1 MRQDKIFALLAYLIQ
16 ALSTLGVVFAVSHFL
31 DAASY
36 GRYSLVVATS
46 QTVAVFAAEW
56 IRLGAL
62 RFCAADA
69 SDMHQR
75 VSTIQSVFFGICGSL
90 ALVVTGLGLVGVMP
104 LQEALLGLT
113 VAVLMGATDL
123 QLVFLRVRGSF
134 NGFAKLQCA
143 RAIVLL
149 ISSTAGA
156 VATHSQLGALAG
168 LSVGYLISMV
178 MFVRADPSWWRL
190 DLSGFSLPFLKQLA
204 VYGMAAAGASMIH
217 SLVPMGM
224 RWTGQG
230 IMTAAEFAAFSLAI
244 DLLQRPFALV
254 TSAIGGIFTPG
265 VIKEFEEQ
273 LKPRLPK
280 LKQLYEVQFWAVI
293 VLMGGALAFIP
304 EVGQWAVKEAMRAG
318 FESVGAVVAMIF
330 GAHIVVQTIMAT
342 PGHLL
347 KSGHGLITNAVVEV
361 VLVGMACLAGLVF
374 DALRPVDWL
383 WLVLGAIVLCDFFG
397 ARLMRRVPCEFP
409 TALALTGP
417 AVAVAMGLFNLWDTG
432 DHWQLGL
439 LKCLAFAGLMAVCGL
454 WVKRMIKAR
463 AA

>member
-75 VSTIQSVFFGICGSL
+75 VSTIQSVFFGICASL
-90 ALVVTGLGLVGVMP
+90 ALVVTGMGLQGFMP
-104 LQEALLGLT
+104 LQEAVLGLT

-143 RAIVLL
+143 RAIILL

-156 VATHSQLGALAG
+156 MATHSQLGALAG
-168 LSVGYLISMV
+168 LSVGYLISMA

-230 IMTAAEFAAFSLAI
+230 IMAAAEFAAFSLAI

-304 EVGQWAVKEAMRAG
+304 EVAQWAVKDAMRVG
-318 FESVGAVVAMIF
+318 FENVGAVVAMIF

-361 VLVGMACLAGLVF
+361 VLVGVACLAGLLF
-374 DALRPVDWL
+374 DALRPVEWL
-383 WLVLGAIVLCDFFG
+383 WLVLGATVLSDLFG
-397 ARLMRRVPCEFP
+397 SRLMRRIPIEFP
-409 TALALTGP
+409 VALALTGP
-417 AVAVAMGLFNLWDTG
+417 VVAVAMGLFNFWQTERD
-432 DHWQLGL
+432 WQLGL
-439 LKCLAFAGLMAVCGL
+439 LKCMAFGLLMALSGL
-454 WVKRMIKAR
+454 WVRRMTKSKSA
-463 AA
+463 

>member
-1 MRQDKIFALLAYLIQ
+1 MRRDKIFALLAYLIQ

-69 SDMHQR
+69 DDMHQR
-75 VSTIQSVFFGICGSL
+75 VSTIQSIFFGISTFL
-90 ALVVTGLGLVGVMP
+90 AVLVTGLGMAGVMP
-104 LQEALLGLT
+104 LLEALLGLI

-143 RAIVLL
+143 RAIILL
-149 ISSTAGA
+149 LSSTGGA
-156 VATHSQLGALAG
+156 AATHSQVGALAG
-168 LSVGYLISMV
+168 LGLGYLVSMG

-230 IMTAAEFAAFSLAI
+230 IMSAAEFAAFSLAI

-254 TSAIGGIFTPG
+254 TSAIGGILTPG

-304 EVGQWAVKEAMRAG
+304 EVAQWAVKDAMSAG
-318 FESVGAVVAMIF
+318 FERVGAVVSMIF

-347 KSGHGLITNAVVEV
+347 KSGQGLIANAVVEV
-361 VLVGMACLAGLVF
+361 VFVGLACLAALVW
-374 DALRPVDWL
+374 AGLRPVDWL
-383 WLVLGAIVLCDFFG
+383 WLVLIAIVLCDLFG
-397 ARLMRRVPCEFP
+397 ARLMRLVPCDFP
-409 TALALTGP
+409 VALALSGP
-417 AVAVAMGLFNLWDTG
+417 PVAIAMGLFGLWDTG
-432 DHWQLGL
+432 SDWQAGL
-439 LKCLAFAGLMAVCGL
+439 LKCVAFAVLMLLCGL
-454 WVKRMIKAR
+454 WVKRMVKAK

>member
-1 MRQDKIFALLAYLIQ
+1 
-16 ALSTLGVVFAVSHFL
+16 
-31 DAASY
+31 
-36 GRYSLVVATS
+36 
-46 QTVAVFAAEW
+46 
-56 IRLGAL
+56 
-62 RFCAADA
+62 
-69 SDMHQR
+69 
-75 VSTIQSVFFGICGSL
+75 
-90 ALVVTGLGLVGVMP
+90 
-104 LQEALLGLT
+104 
-113 VAVLMGATDL
+113 VLMGATDL

-143 RAIVLL
+143 RAIILL
-149 ISSTAGA
+149 ASSTAGA

-168 LSVGYLISMV
+168 LSVGYLVSMA

-190 DLSGFSLPFLKQLA
+190 DVSGFSRPFLKQLA

-230 IMTAAEFAAFSLAI
+230 IMTAAQFAAFSLAI

-254 TSAIGGIFTPG
+254 TSAIGGILTPG
-265 VIKEFEEQ
+265 VIKEFEERI
-273 LKPRLPK
+273 KPRLPR
-280 LKQLYEVQFWAVI
+280 LKQMYEVQFWAVI

-304 EVGQWAVKEAMRAG
+304 EVAQWAVKDAMREG
-318 FESVGAVVAMIF
+318 FGHVGAVVALIF

-361 VLVGMACLAGLVF
+361 VLVGLACLAGLTL
-374 DALRPVDWL
+374 DALRPLDWL
-383 WLVLGAIVLCDFFG
+383 WCVFGAIVVCDLFG

-417 AVAVAMGLFNLWDTG
+417 AVAIAMGSFNLWDT
-432 DHWQLGL
+432 DSDWQMGL
-439 LKCLAFAGLMAVCGL
+439 LKCLAFAVLMAVCGL
-454 WVKRMIKAR
+454 WVKRMVKAQV
-463 AA
+463 A